1 MDAFVHYV
9 LDDGICICKDIDYST
24 RTVAWSS
31 FIKSIR
37 GAPLTN
43 PQMKAAPLCMQAA
56 TATFR
61 EREVTVTETIE
72 CLEHDLHKELWE
84 LAHKNKKSVDG
95 SDAALLP
102 SARSLHQGVE
112 TRSRARS
119 SFLVT

>member
-1 MDAFVHYV
+1 MYAGRYCSVPRAGSDSNGNY
-9 LDDGICICKDIDYST
+9 
-24 RTVAWSS
+24 
-31 FIKSIR
+31 
-37 GAPLTN
+37 
-43 PQMKAAPLCMQAA
+43 
-56 TATFR
+56 
-61 EREVTVTETIE
+61 E

-102 SARSLHQGVE
+102 SARSLHQAVE